1 MKFLKTD
8 NMIGAA
14 FMCSSMAAFAF
25 NDATVKYVAANMDV
39 YQAVF
44 IRGLFTIVFIGIV
57 ACASGTFR
65 HIPDKADQ
73 KRIAWRTVTE
83 VGATLAFITALVHMP
98 LANITAMLQALP
110 LTVSIAAAIFFR
122 EYFGWHRSIA
132 ILVGF
137 IGMLIIIRPG
147 ADGFNAYALLGLIAV
162 LFVTWRDLISRR
174 FAKNVSSLLVSFITA
189 TAITLVSGLITFLFG
204 EWTPV
209 TPLQLAYLALAAGF
223 IFAGYY
229 SAIAAMRVGEV
240 AAVTPFR
247 YTVMIWAILL
257 GWLIWGDIPD
267 GWTLLGMVIVIGM
280 GAYTLWREH
289 KV

>member
-14 FMCSSMAAFAF
+14 FMCSSMAAFVL
-25 NDATVKYVAANMDV
+25 NDATVKYVAANMNV
-39 YQAVF
+39 YQAIF
-44 IRGLFTIVFIGIV
+44 IRGLFAILFIGLF
-57 ACASGTFR
+57 AFASGTFR
-65 HIPDKADQ
+65 NIPDKADQ

-83 VGATLAFITALVHMP
+83 VGATLAFLTALIHMP

-110 LTVSIAAAIFFR
+110 LTVSVAAAIFFR
-122 EYFGWHRSIA
+122 EYFGWHRTVA

-137 IGMLIIIRPG
+137 VGMLIIIRPG
-147 ADGFNAYALLGLIAV
+147 ASGFNAYALLGLAAV

-174 FAKNVSSLLVSFITA
+174 FTKEVSSLLVSFITA
-189 TAITLVSGLITFLFG
+189 VAITFVSGLITFLFTN
-204 EWTPV
+204 WMPV
-209 TPLQLAYLALAAGF
+209 TTTQLAYLALAAVF
-223 IFAGYY
+223 LSTGYY
-229 SAIAAMRVGEV
+229 SAIAAMRIGEV

-267 GWTLLGMVIVIGM
+267 GWTLLGMAIVIGM